1 MNDIIIPAKY
11 RRGLDNAEYQ
21 VNAAHA
27 LLENIIEPMIHCTRC
42 EGLLIEYAEQTGGD
56 LNKAARAWM
65 EENIDV
71 LYAAEYAAQQLLSEA
86 ILRRDIEHLQD
97 ALRAVSAA
105 QIRITQHYEDIE
117 DNAKVRADLIALSAD
132 LDGGRQAPIHRRYFA
147 VYF

>member
-21 VNAAHA
+21 T
-27 LLENIIEPMIHCTRC
+27 IIEPMIHCTRC

-86 ILRRDIEHLQD
+86 MDTLQM
-97 ALRAVSAA
+97 LPKEEVCN
-105 QIRITQHYEDIE
+105 
-117 DNAKVRADLIALSAD
+117 NA
-132 LDGGRQAPIHRRYFA
+132 
-147 VYF
+147 

>member
-21 VNAAHA
+21 AIAAHA
-27 LLENIIEPMIHCTRC
+27 LLENIIEPMIHCTTC

-86 ILRRDIEHLQD
+86 MDTLQM
-97 ALRAVSAA
+97 LPKEEVCN
-105 QIRITQHYEDIE
+105 
-117 DNAKVRADLIALSAD
+117 NA
-132 LDGGRQAPIHRRYFA
+132 
-147 VYF
+147 

>member
-86 ILRRDIEHLQD
+86 MDTLQMLPRKP
-97 ALRAVSAA
+97 ANKKSSPK
-105 QIRITQHYEDIE
+105 Q
-117 DNAKVRADLIALSAD
+117 DLSEEKFT
-132 LDGGRQAPIHRRYFA
+132 GSR
-147 VYF
+147 

>member
-21 VNAAHA
+21 
-27 LLENIIEPMIHCTRC
+27 NIIEPMIHCTRC

-86 ILRRDIEHLQD
+86 MDTLQM
-97 ALRAVSAA
+97 LPKEEVCN
-105 QIRITQHYEDIE
+105 
-117 DNAKVRADLIALSAD
+117 NA
-132 LDGGRQAPIHRRYFA
+132 
-147 VYF
+147 